1 MLIKMMDRFND
12 AIIEWHPSKRVDT
25 CEQFIVQIQSSFIFQ
40 IESIPFIHLL
50 HTTMADI
57 ERGGKRERDRV

>member
-1 MLIKMMDRFND
+1 MMQLSNG
-12 AIIEWHPSKRVDT
+12 IPKRVDM
-25 CEQFIVQIQSSFIFQ
+25 CEHFIVQIQSSFIFQ

-57 ERGGKRERDRV
+57 ERGGKRESRGSA